1 MEGASLRPF
10 GQAGHLTAD
19 GNTFPG
25 LLHCRV
31 SHRNRA
37 EQRLGIGVKGVAVKL
52 ITVRDFNHSAQ
63 VHYQNPVA
71 DMFYHSQVMGYKQ
84 ISQAQLGLQ
93 FLQQVDDLGLYGN
106 IQRGYGFIADDHIR
120 LR

>member
-1 MEGASLRPF
+1 
-10 GQAGHLTAD
+10 
-19 GNTFPG
+19 
-25 LLHCRV
+25 
-31 SHRNRA
+31 
-37 EQRLGIGVKGVAVKL
+37 
-52 ITVRDFNHSAQ
+52 
-63 VHYQNPVA
+63 
-71 DMFYHSQVMGYKQ
+71 MFYHSQVMGYKQ